1 MTEESRSV
9 TTRIDCIE
17 GTGIPVRGDNIDTDR
32 IIPAR
37 FLKAITFD
45 GLGDHVFEDDRA
57 AMADHPFSNPMYQ
70 EARILLANDN
80 FGSGS
85 SREHAPQALKRWGIE
100 ACVGESFS
108 EIFRGNSLAIGLACV
123 TASHDEI
130 DRLMTLVE
138 GTPSTQLELSLKN
151 QTLQAAGRQVPVG
164 IEGPVRDALL
174 TGTWD
179 GTGLLLD
186 DFEVVRGVASRVPY
200 IRGF

>member
-1 MTEESRSV
+1 MPV
-9 TTRIDCIE
+9 HIDCIE
-17 GTGIPVRGDNIDTDR
+17 GPGLALRGDNIDTDR

-57 AMADHPFSNPMYQ
+57 ALPGHPFSNPAYRQ
-70 EARILLANDN
+70 ARILLANDN

-85 SREHAPQALKRWGIE
+85 SREHAPQALKRWGIA

-108 EIFRGNSLAIGLACV
+108 EIFRGNSLAIGLPCV
-123 TASHDEI
+123 SASHDDV
-130 DRLMTLVE
+130 DRLMRMVE
-138 GTPSTQLELSLKN
+138 AAPSARFTLSLSDR
-151 QTLQAAGRQVPVG
+151 TLRTEGAPVAVN
-164 IEGPVRDALL
+164 IDDPVRDAFL

-179 GTGLLLD
+179 ATGMLLD
-186 DFEVVRGVASRVPY
+186 DFDLVRGVASRVPY

>member
-1 MTEESRSV
+1 MPS
-9 TTRIDCIE
+9 RIDRIE
-17 GTGIPVRGDNIDTDR
+17 GTGIPLRGDNIDTDR

-45 GLGDHVFEDDRA
+45 GLGDHVFEDDRSA
-57 AMADHPFSNPMYQ
+57 APNHPFSNTAYQ
-70 EARILLANDN
+70 GARILLANDN

-108 EIFRGNSLAIGLACV
+108 EIFKGNSLAIGLVCV
-123 TASHDEI
+123 TASHGEI
-130 DRLMTLVE
+130 DRLMALVE
-138 GTPSTQLELSLKN
+138 QTPSTPFVLSLTDR
-151 QTLQAAGRQVPVG
+151 TLEAAGRGVSVG
-164 IEGPVRDALL
+164 IEEPFRDAFL

-179 GTGLLLD
+179 ATGLLLD
-186 DFEVVRGVASRVPY
+186 DFDVVRGVAARVPY